1 MKDLTNLFKT
11 NTQTLN
17 FDQIKISVSSP
28 EQIRSWS
35 FGEIK
40 KPETINYRTF
50 KPEREGLFCARI
62 FGPTKDYECLCG
74 KYKRMKF
81 KGITCEKC
89 GVEVTLSKV
98 RRERMAHIEL
108 AAPVAHIW
116 FLKSLPS
123 RIGLALDITLK
134 NLEKVLYFE
143 SHIVIDPLMSGLSP
157 NQLLN
162 DEELEEAIDQF
173 GEDSFKHGIGA
184 EAVQEILSK
193 IDLQAE
199 IEKLVEES
207 EATSSETKKKKILKR
222 MKVMEG
228 FKNSNIKPEWMV
240 LKVLPVIPPELRPLV
255 PLEGGRFATS
265 DLNDLYRRVIN
276 RNNRLKRLLDLRAPD
291 IIVRNEKRMLQE
303 SVDALFDNG
312 RRGRVITSTN
322 KRPLKSLSE
331 MLKGKQG
338 RFRQNLLGKRV
349 DYSGRSVIVV
359 GPELKL
365 HQCGLPKKM
374 ALELFKPFIYNKLES
389 YGFAS
394 TLKSARKMVES
405 ERPEVWDIL
414 DEVIREHPILLNRAP
429 TLHRLGIQA
438 FEPILIEGKAIQLH
452 PLVCT
457 AFNADFD
464 GDQMAVHIPLSLEAQ
479 LEARVLMMS
488 TNNILSPS
496 SGKPI
501 IVPSQDIVLGI
512 YYLSLINEKEEPKKY
527 YSHVGEVEFAL
538 ENKTIELHT
547 PILYRTKVYNSE
559 KDSFEYKKY
568 TTSAGRVILFKTVP
582 ESKNLPFDVINKV
595 LTKKDISN
603 LLDNVYR
610 FTGQKATCIFVD
622 QIMTVGFKYAAKAGI
637 SFGKDDLVIPEEKN
651 ILIQD
656 TQKLVNSLENQ
667 YQEGL
672 ITEREKY
679 NKVVGLW
686 STCTDKVA
694 KAMMKTVSS
703 SKDSQINSVYIM
715 ADSGARGSEAQLKQL
730 AGMRGLMARP
740 SGEIIENPITSNFKD
755 GLTVL
760 EYFNSTH
767 GARKGLAD
775 TALKT
780 ASSGYLTRRLVDV
793 AQDLTITC
801 KDCTCKNGLTVDT
814 IYESGEVSIP
824 LTERVFGRYLADD
837 VKNKK
842 GEVILKNDD
851 YISHEEIELLEKENI
866 TSVRIK
872 SPITC
877 GTTHGICAKSYG
889 RDLAKGVP
897 VNTGEAVGII
907 AAQSI
912 GEPGTQLTMR
922 TFHVGGVASSSAEKS
937 NFESPSD
944 GKVKIKNLR
953 SVTNGSGSEIIINR
967 TTELEIFD
975 NNKTLVSSFRAPYG
989 STLLVKNGADV
1000 KLNSLLLEWDPY
1012 TVPIV
1017 AEETGKLDFSDLVE
1031 GVSFIEKFDETTG
1044 ISSKVIIDWKS
1055 FQGKQDLKP
1064 QLLITD
1070 KDGNPIKSKNSS
1082 TYDLSVGIV
1091 LNIEKGKDVSA
1102 GDVIARIPRASSKT
1116 KDITGG
1122 LPRVADIFESRK
1134 PKNPAVLAEISG
1146 TIEFGKDIKSKRR
1159 IIINPEEG
1167 EPIEFLIPKGTYIYF
1182 NEGDKVN
1189 KGDMIVDGTPAPTDI
1204 LNILGIEALAEYM
1217 VREVQKVYRLQGVLI
1232 DDKHIECITRQML
1245 QKVEVIGAGDSD
1257 YLVGDVK
1264 DKIAV
1269 VEKNN
1274 ELKKEGKKEVDFKM
1288 MILGITKA
1296 SLQTNSFISAASFQE
1311 TTRVLTEAAINGKV
1325 DKLTGLKENVIVG
1338 KLIPAGTG
1346 NVIRAL
1352 RKEAK
1357 IRDNSL
1363 LKQLE
1368 TPK

>member
-1 MKDLTNLFKT
+1 M
-11 NTQTLN
+11 
-17 FDQIKISVSSP
+17 
-28 EQIRSWS
+28 
-35 FGEIK
+35 
-40 KPETINYRTF
+40 
-50 KPEREGLFCARI
+50 
-62 FGPTKDYECLCG
+62 
-74 KYKRMKF
+74 
-81 KGITCEKC
+81 
-89 GVEVTLSKV
+89 
-98 RRERMAHIEL
+98 
-108 AAPVAHIW
+108 
-116 FLKSLPS
+116 
-123 RIGLALDITLK
+123 
-134 NLEKVLYFE
+134 
-143 SHIVIDPLMSGLSP
+143 
-157 NQLLN
+157 
-162 DEELEEAIDQF
+162 
-173 GEDSFKHGIGA
+173 
-184 EAVQEILSK
+184 
-193 IDLQAE
+193 
-199 IEKLVEES
+199 
-207 EATSSETKKKKILKR
+207 
-222 MKVMEG
+222 
-228 FKNSNIKPEWMV
+228 
-240 LKVLPVIPPELRPLV
+240 
-255 PLEGGRFATS
+255 
-265 DLNDLYRRVIN
+265 
-276 RNNRLKRLLDLRAPD
+276 
-291 IIVRNEKRMLQE
+291 
-303 SVDALFDNG
+303 
-312 RRGRVITSTN
+312 
-322 KRPLKSLSE
+322 
-331 MLKGKQG
+331 
-338 RFRQNLLGKRV
+338 
-349 DYSGRSVIVV
+349 
-359 GPELKL
+359 
-365 HQCGLPKKM
+365 
-374 ALELFKPFIYNKLES
+374 
-389 YGFAS
+389 
-394 TLKSARKMVES
+394 
-405 ERPEVWDIL
+405 
-414 DEVIREHPILLNRAP
+414 
-429 TLHRLGIQA
+429 
-438 FEPILIEGKAIQLH
+438 
-452 PLVCT
+452 
-457 AFNADFD
+457 
-464 GDQMAVHIPLSLEAQ
+464 
-479 LEARVLMMS
+479 
-488 TNNILSPS
+488 
-496 SGKPI
+496 
-501 IVPSQDIVLGI
+501 
-512 YYLSLINEKEEPKKY
+512 
-527 YSHVGEVEFAL
+527 
-538 ENKTIELHT
+538 
-547 PILYRTKVYNSE
+547 
-559 KDSFEYKKY
+559 
-568 TTSAGRVILFKTVP
+568 
-582 ESKNLPFDVINKV
+582 
-595 LTKKDISN
+595 
-603 LLDNVYR
+603 
-610 FTGQKATCIFVD
+610 
-622 QIMTVGFKYAAKAGI
+622 
-637 SFGKDDLVIPEEKN
+637 
-651 ILIQD
+651 
-656 TQKLVNSLENQ
+656 NSLENQ

-1264 DKIAV
+1264 DKITV

>member
-1 MKDLTNLFKT
+1 
-11 NTQTLN
+11 
-17 FDQIKISVSSP
+17 
-28 EQIRSWS
+28 
-35 FGEIK
+35 
-40 KPETINYRTF
+40 
-50 KPEREGLFCARI
+50 
-62 FGPTKDYECLCG
+62 
-74 KYKRMKF
+74 
-81 KGITCEKC
+81 
-89 GVEVTLSKV
+89 
-98 RRERMAHIEL
+98 
-108 AAPVAHIW
+108 
-116 FLKSLPS
+116 
-123 RIGLALDITLK
+123 
-134 NLEKVLYFE
+134 
-143 SHIVIDPLMSGLSP
+143 
-157 NQLLN
+157 
-162 DEELEEAIDQF
+162 
-173 GEDSFKHGIGA
+173 
-184 EAVQEILSK
+184 
-193 IDLQAE
+193 
-199 IEKLVEES
+199 
-207 EATSSETKKKKILKR
+207 
-222 MKVMEG
+222 
-228 FKNSNIKPEWMV
+228 
-240 LKVLPVIPPELRPLV
+240 
-255 PLEGGRFATS
+255 
-265 DLNDLYRRVIN
+265 
-276 RNNRLKRLLDLRAPD
+276 
-291 IIVRNEKRMLQE
+291 
-303 SVDALFDNG
+303 
-312 RRGRVITSTN
+312 
-322 KRPLKSLSE
+322 
-331 MLKGKQG
+331 
-338 RFRQNLLGKRV
+338 
-349 DYSGRSVIVV
+349 
-359 GPELKL
+359 
-365 HQCGLPKKM
+365 
-374 ALELFKPFIYNKLES
+374 
-389 YGFAS
+389 
-394 TLKSARKMVES
+394 
-405 ERPEVWDIL
+405 
-414 DEVIREHPILLNRAP
+414 
-429 TLHRLGIQA
+429 
-438 FEPILIEGKAIQLH
+438 
-452 PLVCT
+452 
-457 AFNADFD
+457 
-464 GDQMAVHIPLSLEAQ
+464 
-479 LEARVLMMS
+479 
-488 TNNILSPS
+488 
-496 SGKPI
+496 
-501 IVPSQDIVLGI
+501 
-512 YYLSLINEKEEPKKY
+512 
-527 YSHVGEVEFAL
+527 
-538 ENKTIELHT
+538 
-547 PILYRTKVYNSE
+547 
-559 KDSFEYKKY
+559 
-568 TTSAGRVILFKTVP
+568 
-582 ESKNLPFDVINKV
+582 
-595 LTKKDISN
+595 
-603 LLDNVYR
+603 
-610 FTGQKATCIFVD
+610 
-622 QIMTVGFKYAAKAGI
+622 
-637 SFGKDDLVIPEEKN
+637 
-651 ILIQD
+651 
-656 TQKLVNSLENQ
+656 
-667 YQEGL
+667 
-672 ITEREKY
+672 
-679 NKVVGLW
+679 
-686 STCTDKVA
+686 
-694 KAMMKTVSS
+694 
-703 SKDSQINSVYIM
+703 
-715 ADSGARGSEAQLKQL
+715 
-730 AGMRGLMARP
+730 
-740 SGEIIENPITSNFKD
+740 
-755 GLTVL
+755 
-760 EYFNSTH
+760 
-767 GARKGLAD
+767 
-775 TALKT
+775 
-780 ASSGYLTRRLVDV
+780 
-793 AQDLTITC
+793 
-801 KDCTCKNGLTVDT
+801 
-814 IYESGEVSIP
+814 
-824 LTERVFGRYLADD
+824 
-837 VKNKK
+837 
-842 GEVILKNDD
+842 
-851 YISHEEIELLEKENI
+851 
-866 TSVRIK
+866 
-872 SPITC
+872 
-877 GTTHGICAKSYG
+877 
-889 RDLAKGVP
+889 
-897 VNTGEAVGII
+897 
-907 AAQSI
+907 
-912 GEPGTQLTMR
+912 MR